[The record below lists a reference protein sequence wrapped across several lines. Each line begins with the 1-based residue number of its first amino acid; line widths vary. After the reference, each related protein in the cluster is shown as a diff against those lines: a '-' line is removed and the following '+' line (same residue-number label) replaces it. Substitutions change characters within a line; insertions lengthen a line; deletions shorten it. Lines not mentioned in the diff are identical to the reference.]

1 MAKSTPRAFPE
12 PWLAPLLELGERH
25 PAPEIRLAAL
35 KAAAH
40 FPLGRSGWQRL
51 IAPGLELFFIALA
64 YFTRLPVPGWV
75 AFAPEKL
82 GQAARFL
89 PLVGWVVAA
98 IGAAVYWLAA
108 QALPVDIAVVLSMAA
123 TVRVT
128 GAFHE
133 DGWADTCDGL
143 GGGWTKARV
152 LEIMKDSRIGSF
164 GAIGLVLLILGKYLA
179 LSHLGAEHDYPL
191 VAALLVA
198 HPLSRLAAVSLMA
211 VLDYARADD
220 SSKSAPVAR
229 RLSATEL
236 GLASLFGVLPLLLLN
251 PREALGALIAT
262 AAVTLWSLRTYA
274 RRLGGYTGDCLGA
287 TQQLAEV
294 AIYFV
299 ILAAWSFT

>member
-1 MAKSTPRAFPE
+1 MR
-12 PWLAPLLELGERH
+12 
-25 PAPEIRLAAL
+25 
-35 KAAAH
+35 
-40 FPLGRSGWQRL
+40 Q
-51 IAPGLELFFIALA
+51 LELFFIALA

-98 IGAAVYWLAA
+98 IGAAVFWLAA
-108 QALPVDIAVVLSMAA
+108 QVLPVDIAVVLSMAA

-164 GAIGLVLLILGKYLA
+164 GAIGLVLLLLGKYNA
-179 LSHLGAEHDYPL
+179 LIDLGAEHDYPL

-229 RLSATEL
+229 RLSAAEL
-236 GLASLFGVLPLLLLN
+236 GLASLFGVLPLPLLN
-251 PREALGALIAT
+251 PQEALAALLAT
-262 AAVTLWSLRTYA
+262 AGVTLWALRTFA

-294 AIYFV
+294 AIYFG

>member
-1 MAKSTPRAFPE
+1 MR
-12 PWLAPLLELGERH
+12 
-25 PAPEIRLAAL
+25 
-35 KAAAH
+35 
-40 FPLGRSGWQRL
+40 Q
-51 IAPGLELFFIALA
+51 LELFFIALA

-82 GQAARFL
+82 SHAARFL
-89 PLVGWVVAA
+89 PLVGWLVGAT
-98 IGAAVYWLAA
+98 GAAVFWLAA
-108 QALPVDIAVVLSMAA
+108 QVLPIDIAVVLSMAA
-123 TVRVT
+123 TIRVT

-164 GAIGLVLLILGKYLA
+164 GAISLMLLLLGKYHA
-179 LSHLGAEHDYPL
+179 LTDLGAEQDYPL

-229 RLSATEL
+229 RLTTAEL
-236 GLASLFGVLPLLLLN
+236 GLATLFGVLPLLLLN
-251 PREALGALIAT
+251 PREALAALVAT
-262 AAVTLWSLRTYA
+262 AAVTLWALRTFA

-287 TQQLAEV
+287 VQQVSEIAFYLGLLAQLP
-294 AIYFV
+294 I
-299 ILAAWSFT
+299 

>member
-1 MAKSTPRAFPE
+1 MR
-12 PWLAPLLELGERH
+12 
-25 PAPEIRLAAL
+25 
-35 KAAAH
+35 
-40 FPLGRSGWQRL
+40 Q
-51 IAPGLELFFIALA
+51 LELFFIALA

-82 GQAARFL
+82 SHAARFL
-89 PLVGWVVAA
+89 PLVGWLVGAT
-98 IGAAVYWLAA
+98 GAAVFWLAA
-108 QALPVDIAVVLSMAA
+108 QVLPIDIAVVLSMAA
-123 TVRVT
+123 TIRVT

-164 GAIGLVLLILGKYLA
+164 GAIGLVLLLLGKYHA
-179 LSHLGAEHDYPL
+179 LTDLGAEQDYPL

-211 VLDYARADD
+211 VLDYARTDD

-229 RLSATEL
+229 RLTTAEL
-236 GLASLFGVLPLLLLN
+236 GLATLFGVLPLLLLN
-251 PREALGALIAT
+251 PREALAALVAT
-262 AAVTLWSLRTYA
+262 AAVTLWALRTFA

-294 AIYFV
+294 AIYFG

>member
-1 MAKSTPRAFPE
+1 MR
-12 PWLAPLLELGERH
+12 
-25 PAPEIRLAAL
+25 
-35 KAAAH
+35 
-40 FPLGRSGWQRL
+40 Q
-51 IAPGLELFFIALA
+51 LELFFIALA

-143 GGGWTKARV
+143 GGGWNREQILK
-152 LEIMKDSRIGSF
+152 IMKDSRIGSY
-164 GAIGLVLLILGKYLA
+164 GAIGLVLMLLAKYLA
-179 LSHLGAEHDYPL
+179 LADLAAEQDYPL
-191 VAALLVA
+191 IAALLVA
-198 HPLSRLAAVSLMA
+198 HPLSRLAAVSLMV

-220 SSKSAPVAR
+220 SAKSASVAR
-229 RLSATEL
+229 RPTAAEL
-236 GLASLFGVLPLLLLN
+236 GIATLGGILPLLLLN
-251 PREALGALIAT
+251 AGEALSVLVIT
-262 AAVTLWSLRTYA
+262 AVVSVLAMRTFA

-287 TQQLAEV
+287 TQQVAEL
-294 AIYFV
+294 AIYLG

>member
-1 MAKSTPRAFPE
+1 MR
-12 PWLAPLLELGERH
+12 
-25 PAPEIRLAAL
+25 
-35 KAAAH
+35 
-40 FPLGRSGWQRL
+40 Q
-51 IAPGLELFFIALA
+51 LELFFIALA

-98 IGAAVYWLAA
+98 IGAAVFWLAA
-108 QALPVDIAVVLSMAA
+108 QVLPVDIAVVLSMAA

-164 GAIGLVLLILGKYLA
+164 GAIGLVLLLLGKYNA
-179 LSHLGAEHDYPL
+179 LIDLGAEHDYPL

-229 RLSATEL
+229 RLTATEL

-251 PREALGALIAT
+251 PQEALAALLAT
-262 AAVTLWSLRTYA
+262 AGVTLWALRTFA

-294 AIYFV
+294 AIYFG